1 MPTRTQRMGRKMMS
15 RAQYSRGMQGQES
28 VRMLAARLI
37 AGEAV
42 TPAQVAESVR
52 PMPRSIGID
61 FDWQTG
67 ELSLDEPYQLVGA
80 GVGVMDLCGAV
91 TFNADWI
98 DVLLLGDIPTGLLVE
113 SFNRAAA
120 DPKLTQLVM
129 RMHTPGGSCNGMYDL
144 SAAIDAFKATGKT
157 LIAASD
163 QAMLSLGVWIGC
175 AADRI
180 IVTQTGYIGSIGTM
194 QAQYDDSKF
203 YADLGIEPKFI
214 TSHPRKAQ
222 GYPGVALEEDLRDD
236 DRRIIEQLWSAFRA
250 RVAEHRGLSEQD
262 VEAMG
267 ARVYMGQDCV
277 DHGLADE
284 LAVTFDAYLQRL
296 VAGQAETPARAPGR
310 AAPVTNPPE
319 PAPAPEESAMDW
331 KDVTPEALA
340 EKRPDVVAKIK
351 EGTVVA
357 EKPATIAELKL
368 AFPGA
373 ENAEFRETCNE
384 KGLTLTQAKAERG
397 VSLADQLKAE
407 RAKTAT
413 AEARV
418 KELEALNGA
427 GKGAEQPAGAAP
439 PGKPGALDPSASKDE
454 VRAAAKVEWA
464 AMPEAEKAR
473 HGKDERV
480 YAERRWLDHRARK
493 AG

>member
-1 MPTRTQRMGRKMMS
+1 
-15 RAQYSRGMQGQES
+15 
-28 VRMLAARLI
+28 
-37 AGEAV
+37 
-42 TPAQVAESVR
+42 
-52 PMPRSIGID
+52 
-61 FDWQTG
+61 
-67 ELSLDEPYQLVGA
+67 
-80 GVGVMDLCGAV
+80 
-91 TFNADWI
+91 
-98 DVLLLGDIPTGLLVE
+98 
-113 SFNRAAA
+113 
-120 DPKLTQLVM
+120 
-129 RMHTPGGSCNGMYDL
+129 
-144 SAAIDAFKATGKT
+144 
-157 LIAASD
+157 
-163 QAMLSLGVWIGC
+163 
-175 AADRI
+175 
-180 IVTQTGYIGSIGTM
+180 
-194 QAQYDDSKF
+194 
-203 YADLGIEPKFI
+203 
-214 TSHPRKAQ
+214 
-222 GYPGVALEEDLRDD
+222 
-236 DRRIIEQLWSAFRA
+236 
-250 RVAEHRGLSEQD
+250 
-262 VEAMG
+262 
-267 ARVYMGQDCV
+267 
-277 DHGLADE
+277 
-284 LAVTFDAYLQRL
+284 
-296 VAGQAETPARAPGR
+296 
-310 AAPVTNPPE
+310 
-319 PAPAPEESAMDW
+319 MDW